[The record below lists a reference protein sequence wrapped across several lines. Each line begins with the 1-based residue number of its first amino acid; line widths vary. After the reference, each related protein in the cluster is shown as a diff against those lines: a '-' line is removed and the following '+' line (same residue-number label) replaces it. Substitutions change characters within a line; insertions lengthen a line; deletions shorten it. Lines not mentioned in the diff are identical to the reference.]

1 MRNRGIGQVRRV
13 IVAIAAIALFA
24 FTNISVTGC
33 SSLISRANTST
44 VPQLVDAI
52 LSDPKTFNPV
62 LSSDATSSAVGSMM
76 FDGLLT
82 QNPITG
88 EFEPALAE
96 SWQVSDDD
104 LEITFTLRPNLKWSD
119 GKPLTAD
126 DVVFTFKQLYLNNDI
141 PYNGRATL
149 KVGES
154 QAFPEIVKLNNL
166 QVKFT
171 LPEPFAPFFST
182 IGSSILPKHVLQE
195 SVTKKDSEGK
205 PLFLTTWGVDTPPD
219 NFVVNSAYR
228 LREYANA
235 QRLIFEA
242 NPYYWK
248 RGEEGEQL
256 PKIERVVWEIVEST
270 DTSFFQFRS
279 GGLDTLSVS
288 PEYFSLLKKEEKRG
302 NFTIYNGGAAYGNI
316 YITFNQN
323 KAKRNGKPLVNP
335 DKSRW
340 FNDVRFRQA
349 IAYSINRQSLIDNVY
364 RGLGAPQNSPIS
376 VQAPFY
382 DDSLP
387 GYNYDV
393 DRAKAL
399 FKEAGFKYDSR
410 QQLIDQRGKKVTFT
424 LNTNAGNKIREAMG
438 SQIKQDLS
446 KVGIKVNFKPLAFN
460 LLLDRLDG
468 SLEWDCILLGLTGG
482 NEPNNGAN
490 VWYPDGDLHMFNQ
503 KQAGLEGRQVTDW
516 EKQIGNLY
524 IKAARELD
532 VAKRKEIYKQV
543 QEIVAEQVPFI
554 YLVNPLSLGAIRND
568 IQSIDYSALGGG
580 LWNLEELEVSE
591 Q

>member
-104 LEITFTLRPNLKWSD
+104 LAITFTLRPNLKWSD

-166 QVKFT
+166 QVKFI

-182 IGSSILPKHVLQE
+182 IGSSILPKHILQE

-323 KAKRNGKPLVNP
+323 RAKRNGKPLVNP

>member
-166 QVKFT
+166 QVKFI

-182 IGSSILPKHVLQE
+182 IGSSILPKHILQE

-205 PLFLTTWGVDTPPD
+205 PLFLNTWGVDTPPD

-323 KAKRNGKPLVNP
+323 RAKRNGKPLVNP

>member
-1 MRNRGIGQVRRV
+1 ME
-13 IVAIAAIALFA
+13 IV
-24 FTNISVTGC
+24 
-33 SSLISRANTST
+33 
-44 VPQLVDAI
+44 
-52 LSDPKTFNPV
+52 
-62 LSSDATSSAVGSMM
+62 
-76 FDGLLT
+76 
-82 QNPITG
+82 
-88 EFEPALAE
+88 
-96 SWQVSDDD
+96 
-104 LEITFTLRPNLKWSD
+104 FTLRKNLKWSD
-119 GKPLTAD
+119 GEPLTAD
-126 DVVFTFKQLYLNNDI
+126 DVIFSFNQLYLNEAI

-149 KVGES
+149 KIGES
-154 QAFPEIVKLNNL
+154 QAYPQITKLNNL

-182 IGSSILPKHVLQE
+182 IGSSILPKHILQDA
-195 SVTKKDSEGK
+195 VTKKDAEGN
-205 PLFLTTWGVDTPPD
+205 PLFLTTWGTDTPPSK
-219 NFVVNSAYR
+219 FVANSAYR
-228 LREYANA
+228 LKDYVNA

-248 RGEEGEQL
+248 RGASGEQL
-256 PKIERVVWEIVEST
+256 PKIQRVVWEIVEST

-288 PEYFSLLKKEEKRG
+288 PEFFSLLKKEEKRG
-302 NFTIYNGGAAYGNI
+302 NFTIYNGGPAYGNI

-323 KAKRNGKPLVNP
+323 QAKRNGKPLVNP

-387 GYNYDV
+387 GYSYEPE
-393 DRAKAL
+393 RAKAL
-399 FKEAGFKYDSR
+399 LKEAGFKYNSR
-410 QQLIDQRGKKVTFT
+410 GQLLDQKGKRVVFT

-446 KVGIKVNFKPLAFN
+446 KVGIQVNFKPLAFN

-503 KQAGLEGRQVTDW
+503 QKPGLEGRQVADW
-516 EKQIGNLY
+516 EQQIGDLF
-524 IKAARELD
+524 IEAARELD
-532 VAKRKEIYKQV
+532 LTKRKEIYKEV
-543 QEIVAEQVPFI
+543 QAIVSEQVPFI
-554 YLVNPLSLGAIRND
+554 YLVNPLSLGALRND
-568 IQSIDYSALGGG
+568 IQTIEYSALGGG
-580 LWNLEELEVSE
+580 LWNLEELEVTE

>member
-166 QVKFT
+166 QVKFI

-182 IGSSILPKHVLQE
+182 IGSSILPKHILQE

-323 KAKRNGKPLVNP
+323 RAKRNGKPLVNP